1 MLFDQAMD
9 VQSTYS
15 LPSESHTSAPAALV
29 MTRPGSLPEDHPLN
43 SAARPTARSSA
54 DTALE
59 DAPREETAL
68 TGTVLADTRG
78 SSRYY
83 FGFR

>member
-1 MLFDQAMD
+1 
-9 VQSTYS
+9 
-15 LPSESHTSAPAALV
+15 